1 KQIPGWFT
9 ILIKRFEI
17 IVPGR
22 TVTFNLFLD
31 RADRFRAVSKQLL
44 FANTPQKL
52 SCITTVGKP
61 SLLLPPRETRSP
73 IRNLGDN
80 LSRNRLPDS
89 ITSDAVSVGELGSKH
104 LVRSTVSDTP
114 WAECVNQFLLGVWLS
129 FVDESSCLITGNT
142 LFLGWL
148 NTPSREWI
156 RMILENG

>member
-61 SLLLPPRETRSP
+61 SLLLPPRETGSP

-80 LSRNRLPDS
+80 LSR
-89 ITSDAVSVGELGSKH
+89 KH

-142 LFLGWL
+142 LLLGWL